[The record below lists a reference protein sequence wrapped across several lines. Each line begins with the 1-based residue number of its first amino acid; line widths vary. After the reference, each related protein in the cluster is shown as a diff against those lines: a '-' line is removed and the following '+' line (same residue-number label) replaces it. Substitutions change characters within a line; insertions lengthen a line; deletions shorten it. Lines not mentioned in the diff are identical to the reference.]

1 MQEDA
6 PGKHK
11 QRVHNW
17 KRPLYIG
24 IGSLRIDDF
33 RMSLMW
39 YLNYL
44 EKSAEVCRENFEN

>member
-11 QRVHNW
+11 QSVHNW

-33 RMSLMW
+33 LMSLMW